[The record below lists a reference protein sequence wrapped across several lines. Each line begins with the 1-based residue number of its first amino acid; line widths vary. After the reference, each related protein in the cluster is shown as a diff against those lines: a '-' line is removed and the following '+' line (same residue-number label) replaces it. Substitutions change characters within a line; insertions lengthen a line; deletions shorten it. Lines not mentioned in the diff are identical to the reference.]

1 MEKLLTQKQAIIIS
15 IILLVVVLIFHV
27 LVLTET
33 IPYTIVW
40 AGKIRSIEEMRRFE
54 IISICV
60 NFFMI
65 LIFLLRAN
73 YVQNRILTKILNGVI
88 WLLVVIFSLNTVG
101 NLFAKSKFELYFF
114 TPLTFILAILCL
126 RIVMDKKLK

>member
-126 RIVMDKKLK
+126 RIVMDKTL

>member
-126 RIVMDKKLK
+126 RIVMDNKLK

>member
-15 IILLVVVLIFHV
+15 IILLVMVLIFHV

>member
-1 MEKLLTQKQAIIIS
+1 MEKLITQKQAIIVT
-15 IILLVVVLIFHV
+15 IILLVMVLVFHV

-40 AGKIRSIEEMRRFE
+40 AGKIGSLEEMRRFE

-60 NFFMI
+60 NSLLIF
-65 LIFLLRAN
+65 IFLLRAN
-73 YVQNRILTKILNGVI
+73 YVQNRIPLKILNGII
-88 WLLVVIFSLNTVG
+88 WLLVVLFSLNTIG

-126 RIVMDKKLK
+126 RIVIGKTLK

>member
-1 MEKLLTQKQAIIIS
+1 MEKLLTQKQAIIIMIVS
-15 IILLVVVLIFHV
+15 LIMVLVFHV
-27 LVLTET
+27 LVLTEI

-40 AGKIRSIEEMRRFE
+40 AGKIRNQEEMRRFE

-60 NFFMI
+60 NSFLI

-73 YVQNRILTKILNGVI
+73 YIQNRIPTKILNGII
-88 WLLVVIFSLNTVG
+88 WLLVILFSLNTIG

-126 RIVMDKKLK
+126 RIVMGKTLK

>member
-15 IILLVVVLIFHV
+15 IILLVMVLIFHV

-60 NFFMI
+60 NSFMI

-73 YVQNRILTKILNGVI
+73 YVQNRKLTKILNGVI